1 MVVKVVT
8 IFIKPE
14 FVEDFIT
21 ATIENHKNSIQEPGN
36 IRFDVVQ
43 CSTDPTRFLLYE
55 VYESEEASEAHKQSA
70 HFPKWLDTVT
80 DMMTKP
86 REGIQY
92 NIIAPT
98 EREKW

>member
-1 MVVKVVT
+1 MIVKAVT

-14 FVEDFIT
+14 YVDDFIT
-21 ATIENHKNSIQEPGN
+21 ATIENFNNSVQEPGN

-55 VYESEEASEAHKQSA
+55 VYESEEASEAHKQTG
-70 HFPKWLDTVT
+70 HFAKWLNTVT
-80 DMMTKP
+80 DMMMKP

-98 EREKW
+98 EREAW

>member
-1 MVVKVVT
+1 MIVKVVT

-21 ATIENHKNSIQEPGN
+21 ATIENHKNSVQEPGN

-55 VYESEEASEAHKQSA
+55 AYESEEASEAHKQSA
-70 HFPKWLDTVT
+70 HFAKWLDTIT

-98 EREKW
+98 EREAW

>member
-1 MVVKVVT
+1 MIVKVVS

-21 ATIENHKNSIQEPGN
+21 ATIENHKNSVQESGN

-55 VYESEEASEAHKQSA
+55 VYESEEASEAHRQSA
-70 HFPKWLDTVT
+70 HFAKWLDTVT

-92 NIIAPT
+92 NVIAPT
-98 EREKW
+98 EREAW

>member
-1 MVVKVVT
+1 MIVKVVT

-14 FVEDFIT
+14 YVEDFIS
-21 ATIENHKNSIQEPGN
+21 ASIDNHKNSVQEPGN

-55 VYESEEASEAHKQSA
+55 VYESDKSSEEHKQSA
-70 HFPKWLDTVT
+70 HFAKWLDTVT
-80 DMMTKP
+80 DMMIKP

-98 EREKW
+98 EREAW

>member
-1 MVVKVVT
+1 
-8 IFIKPE
+8 
-14 FVEDFIT
+14 
-21 ATIENHKNSIQEPGN
+21 
-36 IRFDVVQ
+36 
-43 CSTDPTRFLLYE
+43 